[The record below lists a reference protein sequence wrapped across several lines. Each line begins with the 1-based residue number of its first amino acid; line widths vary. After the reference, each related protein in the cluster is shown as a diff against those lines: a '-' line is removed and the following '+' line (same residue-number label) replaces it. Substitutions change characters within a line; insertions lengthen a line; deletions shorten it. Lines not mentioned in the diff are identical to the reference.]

1 MIKEI
6 QYQGYATASS
16 DYECSDGQ
24 LALSLNLISEDGQLK
39 PILPPKEAMDIPEN
53 SVLMYVHE
61 TAYYKHT
68 IYKETEIENGVSSYR
83 IYAKNENGNK
93 LNISPNLNPYKELNP
108 YKITAIGNILILL
121 SEDSTD
127 YYLFKDDKY
136 NYLGN
141 KLPEINLSFSLKGFP
156 LLYSLYDKD
165 KKLIGLTLDENM
177 FKDEN
182 FGYDK
187 TTLNEGNKKKITE
200 YVMAAV
206 NKFIQEQTIE
216 KERFLFPFFVR
227 YAYRLYDGST
237 TMASAPIL
245 ITPTTMGQPLVFLH
259 SYTYGNK
266 KAEFNIF
273 MTTAELQYQYLQSDD
288 FSKWEDI
295 IKSIDV
301 YISKPIYGYKQD
313 GDIEQF
319 IDTSDTGNDTPYH
332 NTFIGRMAEY
342 DKDNPSKP
350 GNHDREPRLIY
361 DGWFVEDGYMFGTQD
376 NDVIYKK
383 SGEWIYKDIYALYF
397 LSSHSNYFDG
407 LLWPRFLLKL
417 PTMPSNMSVEK
428 EIEST
433 YLFYK
438 VASINP
444 YKESSESGD
453 FKTLEIYEDALKSL
467 AARETLT
474 DDFLSHDKRVLG
486 DVFEYN
492 ARINALQLKRE
503 NFNGFIAQSMFQ
515 HVDSRLLVSYPI
527 VQGGFPSDYSE
538 VKGDYVF
545 TNPTRYEILTVID
558 EGSNRNVVR
567 SAYAGPLPMA
577 TFCNTWDVND
587 IDRNYKKL
595 SWPSFFYYPN
605 ANAKKMIICNVLT
618 DIYGQKTTLEPVYS
632 IKLTKH
638 DYLNGAYARLDFR
651 SSRPYFEGIDMPEV
665 SNTIVEEGKNKIY
678 TSEVNNPFVF
688 PPSYVTTVGDGE
700 ILGLSTAAMALS
712 QGQFGQFPLYA
723 FTTDGIWALQVSND
737 GTFSSRQP
745 ISRDVCVDKDS
756 ITQLDQSVVF
766 ATDRGIM
773 IIEGSTTSPI
783 TDAIF
788 TNAPFDV
795 TSLQHID
802 VLHKRIGHDT
812 DTCIPTQPFNTYMKG
827 CRMAYDYTHQRIY
840 VYNPDYS
847 YAYVFSLKSKMWGMV
862 EHNFLYS
869 INSFPDTKVVTS
881 GNKLLNFSGVQ
892 DDNRKGMFITRPLKL
907 ESPDVLKTITSLI
920 QRGYFD
926 SDKVATIL
934 YASRNLKDWFP
945 IASSADHRIQRIHGT
960 PYKYF
965 RIAVCAHLHDG
976 QSIFG
981 ASVDFMPKFN
991 NKLR

>member
-1 MIKEI
+1 MIKEL
-6 QYQGYATASS
+6 QYKGYATASS

-24 LALSLNLISEDGQLK
+24 LALSLNLISEDEQLK
-39 PILPPKEAMDIPEN
+39 PILPPEEAMDIPKDY
-53 SVLMYVHE
+53 VLMYVHE

-68 IYKETEIENGVSSYR
+68 IYKKTEIIDGVSYYY
-83 IYAKNENGNK
+83 IYAINENGNEEI
-93 LNISPNLNPYKELNP
+93 ISKDLNP

-127 YYLFKDDKY
+127 YYLFKDYKY

-141 KLPEINLSFSLKGFP
+141 KLPEINLSFSLNGFP

-165 KKLIGLTLDENM
+165 KKLIELTLDENI
-177 FKDEN
+177 FKDSN

-187 TTLNEGNKKKITE
+187 TTFNEGNKKKITE

-237 TMASAPIL
+237 TMDSAPIL

-259 SYTYGNK
+259 SYNYGNK
-266 KAEFNIF
+266 KAEFDIF
-273 MTTAELQYQYLQSDD
+273 MTTAQLQYRFLQSDD
-288 FSKWEDI
+288 FSNWADI
-295 IKSIDV
+295 IKSIDI

-319 IDTSDTGNDTPYH
+319 IDTSGTEKDTPYH

-342 DKDNPSKP
+342 GKDHASNPDH
-350 GNHDREPRLIY
+350 HDRVNKIQIESNIGVPGEWDRSIY
-361 DGWFVEDGYMFGTQD
+361 T
-376 NDVIYKK
+376 K
-383 SGEWIYKDIYALYF
+383 STEWIYQDVYTIYF
-397 LSSHSNYFDG
+397 RSGFVEKGKNIEK
-407 LLWPRFLLKL
+407 PRFLLKM
-417 PTMPSNMSVEK
+417 PTLSSELELEK

-438 VASINP
+438 VASIDP
-444 YKESSESGD
+444 YKENLDGSE
-453 FKTLEIYEDALKSL
+453 FKTLQISEDTLKSL
-467 AARETLT
+467 VSRETLA
-474 DDFLSHDKRVLG
+474 DDFMTRDRRIFG

-492 ARINALQLKRE
+492 ARVNTFSLKRM
-503 NFNGFIAQSMFQ
+503 NFSGFLAQSMFQ
-515 HVDSRLLVSYPI
+515 HMDARMSLSYVSEEDDENQDHITAVLTFHEP
-527 VQGGFPSDYSE
+527 
-538 VKGDYVF
+538 
-545 TNPTRYEILTVID
+545 TNYEILTVID

-567 SAYAGPLPMA
+567 SAYTGAVPMA

-587 IDRNYKKL
+587 IDTNHKKL

-605 ANAKKMIICNVLT
+605 TNAKRMVICNVFT
-618 DIYGQKTTLEPVYS
+618 DESGNKSYKPVYS
-632 IKLTKH
+632 IPLKPH
-638 DYLNGAYARLDFR
+638 EYLNGAFARLDFR
-651 SSRPYFEGIDMPEV
+651 SSRPYFDGIAKPEV
-665 SNTIVEEGKNKIY
+665 NNTLIEEGKNKIL
-678 TSEVNNPFVF
+678 TSEVNNPFLF
-688 PPSYVTTVGDGE
+688 PPSYVTAVGDGE
-700 ILGLSTAAMALS
+700 ILGISTAAQALS

-723 FTTDGIWALQVSND
+723 FTTDGVWALQVSD
-737 GTFSSRQP
+737 KGTFSSRQP
-745 ISRDVCVDKDS
+745 ISRDVCTNKDS

-795 TSLQHID
+795 TSLPHID
-802 VLHKRIGHDT
+802 VLHKQIGHNT

-840 VYNPDYS
+840 VYNPDYT

-869 INSFPDTKVVTS
+869 INSYPDTKVVTTA
-881 GNKLLNFSGVQ
+881 NKLVNFSGVQ
-892 DDNRKGMFITRPLKL
+892 DDNRKGLFITRPLKL
-907 ESPDVLKTITSLI
+907 ESPNVLKTITTII
-920 QRGYFD
+920 QRGHFQRGD
-926 SDKVATIL
+926 VSTVL
-934 YASRNLKDWFP
+934 YGSRDLYTWHLIWSSKD
-945 IASSADHRIQRIHGT
+945 HYLRGLRGT

-965 RIAVCAHLHDG
+965 RIAASARLNDG
-976 QSIFG
+976 ESIFG
-981 ASVDFMPKFN
+981 ASVNFEHRHTN
-991 NKLR
+991 QLR

>member
-39 PILPPKEAMDIPEN
+39 PILPPGEEMVIPAD
-53 SVLMYVHE
+53 SVLMYVHK

-68 IYKETEIENGVSSYR
+68 IYKETEIEDGVSHYR
-83 IYAKNENGNK
+83 IYAINENGNEIS
-93 LNISPNLNPYKELNP
+93 ISPNLNPYKELNP

-127 YYLFKDDKY
+127 YYLFKENNY

-156 LLYSLYDKD
+156 MLYSVYDKSKSLIEVKLKD
-165 KKLIGLTLDENM
+165 SIFIDNNEKYTTEKFSEDNKKLITDA
-177 FKDEN
+177 
-182 FGYDK
+182 
-187 TTLNEGNKKKITE
+187 I
-200 YVMAAV
+200 MAAV
-206 NKFIQEQTIE
+206 NKFIQEETIE

-227 YAYRLYDGST
+227 YAYRLYDGNT
-237 TMASAPIL
+237 VMASAPIL
-245 ITPTTMGQPLVFLH
+245 MTPNTMGKPHVFIHDYDL
-259 SYTYGNK
+259 SPKIN
-266 KAEFNIF
+266 ADIF
-273 MTTAELQYQYLQSDD
+273 MTTSELQYRFLNNTDYSNW
-288 FSKWEDI
+288 KDI

-301 YISKPIYGYKQD
+301 YVSKPIYGYKQD
-313 GDIEQF
+313 GDIERF
-319 IDTSDTGNDTPYH
+319 IDT
-332 NTFIGRMAEY
+332 NTDDSLYFNQFIGTFTKPVKQEDNKIYYHPRIGY
-342 DKDNPSKP
+342 DSNIGDDTIDNGPIFIKHVEWNYNWIYYLYFGNKDN
-350 GNHDREPRLIY
+350 NL
-361 DGWFVEDGYMFGTQD
+361 
-376 NDVIYKK
+376 
-383 SGEWIYKDIYALYF
+383 GELKT
-397 LSSHSNYFDG
+397 
-407 LLWPRFLLKL
+407 PRFILEL
-417 PTMPSNMSVEK
+417 PALPEGLNLEE
-428 EIEST
+428 EIENT
-433 YLFYK
+433 YIYYK
-438 VASINP
+438 VATIDP
-444 YKESSESGD
+444 YIEHDNEWRNVPIKED
-453 FKTLEIYEDALKSL
+453 TLKSL
-467 AARETLT
+467 VNRDSLNINY
-474 DDFLSHDKRVLG
+474 DYLSHERRILSDI
-486 DVFEYN
+486 FEYN
-492 ARINALQLKRE
+492 SRIHSFTSKRE
-503 NFNGFIAQSMFQ
+503 CFNGFPAQSMFQ
-515 HVDSRLLVSYPI
+515 YVNSRVTTSTGIRQYYKDTNQNESTILVKENILNLTFQEP
-527 VQGGFPSDYSE
+527 
-538 VKGDYVF
+538 
-545 TNPTRYEILTVID
+545 TNYEIYTIID
-558 EGSNRNVVR
+558 DGSNQNVAR
-567 SAYAGPLPMA
+567 SSYDGSLPLA
-577 TFCNTWDVND
+577 QFCNTWDTNADAND
-587 IDRNYKKL
+587 KKL

-605 ANAKKMIICNVLT
+605 TNAKRMVICNVFT
-618 DIYGQKTTLEPVYS
+618 DESGNKSYKPVYS
-632 IKLTKH
+632 ISLKPH
-638 DYLNGAYARLDFR
+638 DYLNGAFARLDFR
-651 SSRPYFEGIDMPEV
+651 SSRPYLDGIAKPEV
-665 SNTIVEEGKNKIY
+665 NNTLIEEGKNKIF
-678 TSEVNNPFVF
+678 TSEVNNPFLF
-688 PPSYVTTVGDGE
+688 PPSYVTAVGNGE
-700 ILGLSTAAMALS
+700 ILGISTAAQALS

-723 FTTDGIWALQVSND
+723 FTTDGVWALQVSD
-737 GTFSSRQP
+737 KGTFSSRQP
-745 ISRDVCVDKDS
+745 ISRDVCTNKDS

-827 CRMAYDYTHQRIY
+827 CRIAYDYTHQRIY
-840 VYNPDYS
+840 VYNSDYS

-862 EHNFLYS
+862 EHDFLYS
-869 INSFPDTKVVTS
+869 INSYPDTKVVTS
-881 GNKLLNFSGVQ
+881 GNKLLNFSGVK

-945 IASSADHRIQRIHGT
+945 IASSTDHRIQRIHGT

-965 RIAVCAHLHDG
+965 RIAVYTHLYDG

-981 ASVDFMPKFN
+981 VSVDFLPKFN

>member
-16 DYECSDGQ
+16 DYECPDGQ

-61 TAYYKHT
+61 TASYRHT
-68 IYKETEIENGVSSYR
+68 IYKKAEKFGAAVFYHIYWINEDGESVDIKVGFIQYR
-83 IYAKNENGNK
+83 VK
-93 LNISPNLNPYKELNP
+93 
-108 YKITAIGNILILL
+108 AIGNILILL
-121 SEDSTD
+121 SDSETE
-127 YYLFKDDKY
+127 YYIFKDGTYKH
-136 NYLGN
+136 LGN
-141 KLPEINLSFSLKGFP
+141 KLPEVNVSFTLKGFP
-156 LLYSLYDKD
+156 LLYSLYDED
-165 KKLIGLTLDENM
+165 KKVIELTFENHPIADEWGNAPIR
-177 FKDEN
+177 FKDA
-182 FGYDK
+182 D
-187 TTLNEGNKKKITE
+187 KKKVTE
-200 YVMAAV
+200 YIMAAV

-216 KERFLFPFFVR
+216 KERFMFPFFVR
-227 YAYRLYDGST
+227 YAYKLYDGST

-245 ITPTTMGQPLVFLH
+245 ITPSTLGQPLVLMNEYSFE
-259 SYTYGNK
+259 SK
-266 KAEFNIF
+266 KAKFDIF
-273 MTTAELQYQYLQSDD
+273 MTTAELQYQFLKGDD
-288 FSKWEDI
+288 LSNWKDI

-313 GDIEQF
+313 GEIETLF
-319 IDTSDTGNDTPYH
+319 DTAGTTSDTPYY
-332 NTFIGRMAEY
+332 NTFVGHLAAY
-342 DKDNPSKP
+342 DKNNPSK
-350 GNHDREPRLIY
+350 
-361 DGWFVEDGYMFGTQD
+361 DGYHDKGPCMQYRSNLAWDGSVE
-376 NDVIYKK
+376 NDPIYKK
-383 SGEWIYKDIYALYF
+383 NTEWFYDDLYF
-397 LSSHSNYFDG
+397 LYFTSNMEEKN
-407 LLWPRFLLKL
+407 PRGYGGAWRKRYLLKL
-417 PTMPSNMSVEK
+417 PTIPSNLRVEK
-428 EIEST
+428 EIENT

-438 VASINP
+438 VASIDP
-444 YKESSESGD
+444 YKETSESGD
-453 FKTLEIYEDALKSL
+453 FKTLEIHEDTLKSL
-467 AARETLT
+467 TARETLK
-474 DDFLSHDKRVLG
+474 DDFLSHDRRILG
-486 DVFEYN
+486 ESFEYN
-492 ARINALQLKRE
+492 SRINAFSMKRV
-503 NFNGFIAQSMFQ
+503 NFNGFTAQSMFQ
-515 HVDSRLLVSYPI
+515 YVDSRMLLKEVYEDI
-527 VQGGFPSDYSE
+527 EGNEDYWRVLAE
-538 VKGDYVF
+538 LTFKA
-545 TNPTRYEILTVID
+545 PTEYKILTLIENND
-558 EGSNRNVVR
+558 KQNVVL
-567 SAYAGPLPMA
+567 SSYGGNLPLA
-577 TFCNTWDVND
+577 EFCNTWNVKYAHQAHYNK
-587 IDRNYKKL
+587 I

-605 ANAKKMIICNVLT
+605 PNAKQMIICNEIA
-618 DIYGQKTTLEPVYS
+618 DESGNKSFKPVYS
-632 IKLTKH
+632 ISLTQH
-638 DYLNGAYARLDFR
+638 DYLNGAFARLDFNTA
-651 SSRPYFEGIDMPEV
+651 RPYVEGIEMPEV
-665 SNTIVEEGKNKIY
+665 INTIVEEGKNKIY

-745 ISRDVCVDKDS
+745 ISRDVCVDKNS

-795 TSLQHID
+795 TTLQHID

-869 INSFPDTKVVTS
+869 INSFPDTKVVTKD
-881 GNKLLNFSGVQ
+881 NKLLNFSGVQ

-981 ASVDFMPKFN
+981 ASVDFLPKFN

>member
-39 PILPPKEAMDIPEN
+39 PILPPGEEMVIPAD
-53 SVLMYVHE
+53 SVLMYVHK

-68 IYKETEIENGVSSYR
+68 IYKETEIEDGVSHYR
-83 IYAKNENGNK
+83 IYAINENGNEIS
-93 LNISPNLNPYKELNP
+93 ISPNLNPYKEHNP

-127 YYLFKDDKY
+127 YYLFKENNY

-156 LLYSLYDKD
+156 MLYSVYDKSKSLIEVKLKD
-165 KKLIGLTLDENM
+165 SIFIDNNEKYTTEKFSEDNKKLITDA
-177 FKDEN
+177 
-182 FGYDK
+182 
-187 TTLNEGNKKKITE
+187 I
-200 YVMAAV
+200 MAAV
-206 NKFIQEQTIE
+206 NKFIQEETIE

-227 YAYRLYDGST
+227 YAYRLYDGNT
-237 TMASAPIL
+237 VMASAPIL
-245 ITPTTMGQPLVFLH
+245 MTPNTMGKPHVFIHDYDL
-259 SYTYGNK
+259 SPKIN
-266 KAEFNIF
+266 ADIF
-273 MTTAELQYQYLQSDD
+273 MTTSELQYRFLNNTDYSNW
-288 FSKWEDI
+288 KDI

-301 YISKPIYGYKQD
+301 YVSKPIYGYKQD
-313 GDIEQF
+313 GDIERF
-319 IDTSDTGNDTPYH
+319 IDT
-332 NTFIGRMAEY
+332 NTDDSLYFNQFIGTFTKPVKQEDNKIYYHPRIGY
-342 DKDNPSKP
+342 DSNIGDDTIDNGPIFIKHVEWNYNWIYYLYFGNKDN
-350 GNHDREPRLIY
+350 NL
-361 DGWFVEDGYMFGTQD
+361 
-376 NDVIYKK
+376 
-383 SGEWIYKDIYALYF
+383 GELKT
-397 LSSHSNYFDG
+397 
-407 LLWPRFLLKL
+407 PRFILEL
-417 PTMPSNMSVEK
+417 PALPEGLNLEE
-428 EIEST
+428 EIENT
-433 YLFYK
+433 YIYYK
-438 VASINP
+438 VATIDP
-444 YKESSESGD
+444 YIEHDNEWRNVPIKED
-453 FKTLEIYEDALKSL
+453 TLKSL
-467 AARETLT
+467 VNRDSLNINY
-474 DDFLSHDKRVLG
+474 DYLSHERRILSDI
-486 DVFEYN
+486 FEYN
-492 ARINALQLKRE
+492 SRIHSFTSKRE
-503 NFNGFIAQSMFQ
+503 CFNGFPAQSMFQ
-515 HVDSRLLVSYPI
+515 YVNSRVTTSTGIRQYYKDTNHNESTILVKENILNLTFQEP
-527 VQGGFPSDYSE
+527 
-538 VKGDYVF
+538 
-545 TNPTRYEILTVID
+545 TNYEIYTIID
-558 EGSNRNVVR
+558 DGSNQNVAR
-567 SAYAGPLPMA
+567 SSYDGSLPLA
-577 TFCNTWDVND
+577 QFCNTWDTNADAND
-587 IDRNYKKL
+587 KKL

-605 ANAKKMIICNVLT
+605 TNAKRMVICNVFT
-618 DIYGQKTTLEPVYS
+618 DESGNKSYKPVYS
-632 IKLTKH
+632 ISLKPH
-638 DYLNGAYARLDFR
+638 DYLNGAFARLDFR
-651 SSRPYFEGIDMPEV
+651 SSRPYLDGIAKPEV
-665 SNTIVEEGKNKIY
+665 NNTLIEEGKNKIF
-678 TSEVNNPFVF
+678 TSEVNNPFLF
-688 PPSYVTTVGDGE
+688 PPSYVTAVGDGE
-700 ILGLSTAAMALS
+700 ILGISTAAQALS

-723 FTTDGIWALQVSND
+723 FTTDGVWALQVSEK

-745 ISRDVCVDKDS
+745 ISRDVCTNKDS

-795 TSLQHID
+795 TSLRHID
-802 VLHKRIGHDT
+802 VLHKRIGHNT

-827 CRMAYDYTHQRIY
+827 CRLAYDYTHQRIY

-862 EHNFLYS
+862 EHDFLYS
-869 INSFPDTKVVTS
+869 INSYPDTKVVTK
-881 GNKLLNFSGVQ
+881 GNKLLNFSDVK

-934 YASRNLKDWFP
+934 YASRNLKYWFP
-945 IASSADHRIQRIHGT
+945 IASSTDHRIQRIHGT

-965 RIAVCAHLHDG
+965 RIAVYAHLNDG